1 MGVNILGCTISYAE
15 SRLIVFIHMMD
26 KIALKQFFTH
36 RYEVLRPFLDAYP
49 QICDVVIDPFAG
61 EGHLLRLFEGVRA
74 FAVDIDPDVQPDL
87 VSNSFEY
94 IPKFMN
100 ALVITNPPYS
110 HRHVLQKQDPVLY
123 ELVTAA
129 GYTDLYEFAIRR
141 VVDQLGLVPVFALL
155 PENFIASRTTKLRGE
170 LCGRIR
176 AVQVHSVSTCEDTD
190 QPTVMVYL
198 SPEEVGATDLWVD
211 GERRGEVLI
220 GVDGFRPNLPVCANV
235 VDFGMKPGQ
244 SVECLDTSILL
255 QATDGGSPQNR
266 IKLLRV
272 FERFGSRHFHNKVSD
287 RAYIQVVPH
296 FLLSEGQIGVLIREF
311 NQWVDGWRESTHGL
325 GLTSFRGNVGGFR
338 RKRLDFKLA
347 RQVINWLMDGQI
359 IRGS

>member
-1 MGVNILGCTISYAE
+1 MNKTT
-15 SRLIVFIHMMD
+15 
-26 KIALKQFFTH
+26 LKQFFTH
-36 RYEVLRPFLDAYP
+36 RFEVLRPFLEAYP
-49 QICDVVIDPFAG
+49 QTCDVVLDPFAG
-61 EGHLLRLFEGVRA
+61 EGHLLQLFKGVRT
-74 FAVDIDPDVQPDL
+74 VSLDIDPDVRPDMVGDSL
-87 VSNSFEY
+87 KH
-94 IPKFMN
+94 IPQLAGVM
-100 ALVITNPPYS
+100 VITNPPYS

-123 ELVTAA
+123 GLVTAA

-141 VVDQLGLVPVFALL
+141 VVDQLGLVPIFALL

-176 AVQVHSVSTCEDTD
+176 AVQIHSVSTCEDTD

-211 GERRGEVLI
+211 GDRRGQVLI
-220 GVDGFRPNLPVCANV
+220 GEDGFRPNLPVCTNV

-244 SVECLDTSILL
+244 SVECLDTSVLL

-296 FLLSEGQIGVLIREF
+296 MVLSEQQIAVLIREF
-311 NQWVDGWRESTHGL
+311 NQWVDDWRESTHGL

-347 RQVINWLMDGQI
+347 RQVINWIMADRI
-359 IRGS
+359 FRES

>member
-1 MGVNILGCTISYAE
+1 MS
-15 SRLIVFIHMMD
+15 
-26 KIALKQFFTH
+26 KITLKQFFTH
-36 RYEVLRPFLDAYP
+36 RFEVLRPFLDAYP
-49 QICDVVIDPFAG
+49 QACDVVLDPFAG
-61 EGHLLRLFEGVRA
+61 AGHLLRLFEGVPTV
-74 FAVDIDPDVQPDL
+74 AVDIDPDVCPD
-87 VSNSFEY
+87 VIGNSLEY
-94 IPKFMN
+94 IPQLDN
-100 ALVITNPPYS
+100 AMVITNPPYS
-110 HRHVLQKQDPVLY
+110 HRHILQKKDPVLY

-141 VVDQLGLVPVFALL
+141 VVDQMGLVPIFALL

-176 AVQVHSVSTCEDTD
+176 AIQIHSVSTCEDTD

-198 SPEEVGATDLWVD
+198 SPEGVGATDLWVD
-211 GERRGEVLI
+211 EERRGQVLI
-220 GVDGFRPNLPVCANV
+220 GVDGFRPNLPVCTNV

-272 FERFGSRHFHNKVSD
+272 SERFGSRHFHNKVSD

-296 FLLSEGQIGVLIREF
+296 MVLSEQQIVVLIREF
-311 NQWVDGWRESTHGL
+311 NQWVDDWRESTHGL

-347 RQVINWLMDGQI
+347 RQVINWIMADRI
-359 IRGS
+359 FRGS